1 MPKILIVDDEANIVK
16 IFADFLSRMGFDVI
30 PAVGGAAAVEL
41 LKSGIAMDLMVL
53 DMKMPKVT
61 GLDVLKAKHG
71 LKDARPVIIVT
82 GSMGQEKVYAAV
94 KEFGLCREDIVY
106 KPVDLFVLLDEIKKK
121 LGLSNK
127 KEEA

>member
-1 MPKILIVDDEANIVK
+1 MPRILVVDDEEQIVK
-16 IFADFLSRMGFDVI
+16 IFTDFLSRMRFDVI
-30 PAVGGAAAVEL
+30 SAVGGAAAIEL
-41 LKSGIAMDLMVL
+41 LKSGVVMDMMIL

-61 GLDVLKAKHG
+61 GIDVLKAKHG

-94 KEFGLCREDIVY
+94 KEFGLAREDIVY
-106 KPVDLFVLLDEIKKK
+106 KPVDLLVLLDEIKKK
-121 LGLSNK
+121 LGMNNL